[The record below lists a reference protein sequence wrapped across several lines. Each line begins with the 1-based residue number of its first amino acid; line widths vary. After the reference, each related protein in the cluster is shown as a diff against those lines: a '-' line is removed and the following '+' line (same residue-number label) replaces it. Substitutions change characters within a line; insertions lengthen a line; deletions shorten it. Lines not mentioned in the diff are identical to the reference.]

1 MNFTNLFKFTFLLLI
16 GISAGFYFL
25 TYEKMD
31 RAFAGTPSP
40 CEDPL
45 SYKIGEI
52 DSRFGLSERE
62 VEEAMQAAA
71 ALWSDGVGR
80 PVAITSNDGDID
92 VTFIYD
98 GRQQMVDGEM
108 RFRERINSE
117 NIRMNQLQQD
127 YEREREV
134 FDQRSANYVELANEA
149 SQALNELN
157 SWVEEKNDSGGFR
170 EDDVSVFETR
180 KESVERLQQRVGRER
195 SELDKMAEQINRDTD
210 QLNRLIDQNNQLVE
224 EYNEEYSGEG
234 RFTKATY
241 QNLSDGGVITVNM
254 FLNKKE
260 LTLILAHELGHALGM
275 DHVSNPKSVMYSQ
288 MGQQELFPVVQ
299 LTREDLNAIKESCG
313 RRGLSR

>member
-1 MNFTNLFKFTFLLLI
+1 MNLTNLFKFTFLLLI

-31 RAFAGTPSP
+31 KAFAGTSSP
-40 CEDPL
+40 CEEPL
-45 SYKIGEI
+45 SYRIGQI
-52 DSRFGLSERE
+52 DSRFGLTERE
-62 VEEAMQAAA
+62 VQEAMQDAAV
-71 ALWSDGVGR
+71 LWSDAMGR
-80 PVAITSNDGDID
+80 PVAIASEDGEID
-92 VTFIYD
+92 VTFVYD

-117 NIRMNQLQQD
+117 NIRMNQLQRD
-127 YEREREV
+127 YERDREL
-134 FDQRSANYVELANEA
+134 FDQRSVEYVELAKQA
-149 SQALNELN
+149 SQKLNELN
-157 SWVEEKNDSGGFR
+157 NWVEEKNNSGGFQ
-170 EDDVSVFETR
+170 EEEVSEFENR
-180 KESVERLQQRVGRER
+180 KEEVERLQLQVTRER
-195 SELDKMAEQINRDTD
+195 TELDKLAEQINRDTD

-241 QNLSDGGVITVNM
+241 QNASDGGIITVNM

-299 LTREDLNAIKESCG
+299 LTPEDLNAIKESCSG
-313 RRGLSR
+313 